1 MYYVKCMLFLQ
12 TKFICIHVIPLGDV
26 AVVIITGGL
35 LPAPFEAMIVIV

>member
-1 MYYVKCMLFLQ
+1 MLFLK
-12 TKFICIHVIPLGDV
+12 THNLYENTAYIPLGDV

>member
-1 MYYVKCMLFLQ
+1 MFLKLI
-12 TKFICIHVIPLGDV
+12 TIENTAYNIIPLGDV

>member
-1 MYYVKCMLFLQ
+1 MFLKINKLI
-12 TKFICIHVIPLGDV
+12 TIENTAYIPLGDV